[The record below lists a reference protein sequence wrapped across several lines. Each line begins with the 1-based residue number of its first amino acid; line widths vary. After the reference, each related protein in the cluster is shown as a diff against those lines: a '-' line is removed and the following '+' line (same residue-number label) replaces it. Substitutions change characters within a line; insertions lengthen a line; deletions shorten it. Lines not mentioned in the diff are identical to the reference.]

1 MSLTTSVWHEYTR
14 FKANYT
20 CIDLTCKQE
29 LTVVTNL
36 LPKQRSKERE
46 ITPQQE
52 EFLENLF
59 ENGGNVTDAAVKAGY
74 AKGSVTWLRNSLA
87 DEIIRRTQNVL
98 SMNAFK
104 AATRLVTTIDNPT
117 PERGDDLRFRA
128 AESLLN
134 RVGLGKQET
143 TNVNVQAVHGIV
155 LLPPKKDVVI
165 DGN

>member
-1 MSLTTSVWHEYTR
+1 M
-14 FKANYT
+14 
-20 CIDLTCKQE
+20 
-29 LTVVTNL
+29 TNL

-46 ITPQQE
+46 ISPQQE

-59 ENGGNVTDAAVKAGY
+59 ENGGNVTDAALKAGY

-104 AATRLVTTIDNPT
+104 AATRLVTTIDNPV
-117 PERGDDLRFRA
+117 PERGDDLRFRIA
-128 AESLLN
+128 GWSGKQRLSLLN

-143 TNVNVQAVHGIV
+143 TNVNVQKSTRYCPVATQERRS
-155 LLPPKKDVVI
+155 
-165 DGN
+165 N

>member
-1 MSLTTSVWHEYTR
+1 M
-14 FKANYT
+14 
-20 CIDLTCKQE
+20 
-29 LTVVTNL
+29 TNL

-52 EFLENLF
+52 EFLTNLF
-59 ENGGNVTDAAVKAGY
+59 ENGGNITDAAVKAGY
-74 AKGSVTWLRNSLA
+74 ARGTTTWLRNTLA

-98 SMNAFK
+98 SMNAYK
-104 AATRLVTTIDNPT
+104 AASRLVSTIDNPV

-155 LLPPKKDVVI
+155 LLPPKKEVVI

>member
-1 MSLTTSVWHEYTR
+1 M
-14 FKANYT
+14 
-20 CIDLTCKQE
+20 
-29 LTVVTNL
+29 TNL

-46 ITPQQE
+46 ITPKE
-52 EFLENLF
+52 EQFLVNLF
-59 ENGGNVTDAAVKAGY
+59 ENGGNITDAAVKAVY
-74 AKGSVTWLRNSLA
+74 SKGSTTWLRNNLA

-98 SMNAFK
+98 SMNAYK
-104 AATRLVTTIDNPT
+104 AASRLVTTIDNPV

-155 LLPPKKDVVI
+155 LLPPKKEVVI

>member
-1 MSLTTSVWHEYTR
+1 MKFKEIYPCTNLTWKHEH
-14 FKANYT
+14 
-20 CIDLTCKQE
+20 
-29 LTVVTNL
+29 TVVTNL

-46 ITPQQE
+46 ISPQQE

-59 ENGGNVTDAAVKAGY
+59 ENGNVTDAASKQDMQ
-74 AKGSVTWLRNSLA
+74 KGSVTWLRNSLA

-104 AATRLVTTIDNPT
+104 AATRLVTTIDNPV

-143 TNVNVQAVHGIV
+143 TNVNVLYTALYYFHR
-155 LLPPKKDVVI
+155 KK
-165 DGN
+165 G

>member
-1 MSLTTSVWHEYTR
+1 M
-14 FKANYT
+14 
-20 CIDLTCKQE
+20 
-29 LTVVTNL
+29 TNL
-36 LPKQRSKERE
+36 LAKQPKKERE

-52 EFLENLF
+52 EFLNNLF
-59 ENGGNVTDAAVKAGY
+59 ENGGNVTDAALQAGY
-74 AKGSVTWLRNSLA
+74 ARGSITWLKNSLA
-87 DEIIRRTQNVL
+87 DEIIHRTKNVL

-104 AATRLVTTIDNPT
+104 AATRLVSTIDNPV

-155 LLPPKKDVVI
+155 LLPPKKGVTI
-165 DGN
+165 DG

>member
-1 MSLTTSVWHEYTR
+1 
-14 FKANYT
+14 
-20 CIDLTCKQE
+20 
-29 LTVVTNL
+29 
-36 LPKQRSKERE
+36 
-46 ITPQQE
+46 
-52 EFLENLF
+52 
-59 ENGGNVTDAAVKAGY
+59 
-74 AKGSVTWLRNSLA
+74 
-87 DEIIRRTQNVL
+87 VL

-104 AATRLVTTIDNPT
+104 AATRLVTTIDNPV

>member
-1 MSLTTSVWHEYTR
+1 M
-14 FKANYT
+14 
-20 CIDLTCKQE
+20 
-29 LTVVTNL
+29 TNL

-46 ITPQQE
+46 VTPKE
-52 EFLENLF
+52 EQFLTNLF
-59 ENGGNVTDAAVKAGY
+59 ENGGNITDAAVSAGY
-74 AKGSVTWLRNSLA
+74 SKGSTTWLRNNLA

-98 SMNAFK
+98 SMNAYK
-104 AATRLVTTIDNPT
+104 AATRLVTTIDNPV

-143 TNVNVQAVHGIV
+143 TNVNVQAIHGIV